1 MRHAVSRPTKRPTKR
16 PQESLTTAAT
26 LSASLLTVA
35 ALSACSVLPI
45 NPFHGAFSKG
55 ASLDALTTATTH
67 VQELKDRGAN
77 QVELLVLQLESGE
90 LGSVAVTVPATAS
103 SPRTWSQWHLDDSDG
118 SQFSDEPLDDVL
130 GAITTFSPTEAPIAD
145 LVAAVHKRAT
155 EDPRCSAPDMLTHV
169 PYRVTPPEKHRS
181 KRFALRPMTL

>member
-1 MRHAVSRPTKRPTKR
+1 MTAGGWHRYPL
-16 PQESLTTAAT
+16 LTTVAT

-35 ALSACSVLPI
+35 TLSACSVLPI

-77 QVELLVLQLESGE
+77 QVELLALQLENGE

-103 SPRTWSQWHLDDSDG
+103 SPRTWSQWHLDDSNG

-130 GAITTFSPTEAPIAD
+130 GPITTFSPTEAPIAD

-169 PYRVTPPEKHRS
+169 SYRVTPRKGIGRNV
-181 KRFALRPMTL
+181 LRCVR